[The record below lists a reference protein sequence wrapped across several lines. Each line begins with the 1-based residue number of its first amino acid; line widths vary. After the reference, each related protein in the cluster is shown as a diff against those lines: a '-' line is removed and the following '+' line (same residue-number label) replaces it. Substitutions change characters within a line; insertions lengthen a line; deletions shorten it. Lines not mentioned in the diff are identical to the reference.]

1 MIRSTVLGWVSAV
14 VLSVAGGSGAVAASD
29 RVKIGVLTDMS
40 GAYSSITGKGSVVAA
55 RLAIEDFGSELLG
68 KPIELVV
75 ADHTAKPD
83 VAANLARQWYDNDG
97 VDAIFDGAGSSVA
110 IAILELARSRSKI
123 VAFSGVV
130 SPDVTGKLC
139 GDTISSWAWDTHAMV
154 ATSLEPLMRLGGK
167 RVFFVTLDSTVGRL
181 LEGDA
186 TQIVRAAGG
195 TILGSV
201 KHPLNAIDFSSF
213 LLQAQAARPDVIV
226 FANAGND
233 TVNAIKQAGEFGL
246 TYGAKPI
253 TVAGLLAMI
262 NDVEALGLNV
272 AQGVVVAESFYWDL
286 DEATRTWNRR
296 FQERVGS
303 PANMLQAAVYS
314 SVLHYLKAV
323 KAGGTQDGKVVAA
336 AMRAIPINDFYSH
349 DVVLRADGRAVR
361 DFYLFKVKS
370 PGQSKQRW
378 DTYEVVNK
386 LPGEMAFPAAQSE
399 CPLLQQSSSP
409 AARN

>member
-1 MIRSTVLGWVSAV
+1 VIRSSALSWV
-14 VLSVAGGSGAVAASD
+14 GAAALIVMETFGAAAASD
-29 RVKIGVLTDMS
+29 HVKIGVLTDMS
-40 GAYSSITGKGSVVAA
+40 GAYSAITGKGSAVAA
-55 RLAIEDFGSELLG
+55 RLAIEDFGGELLG

-110 IAILELARSRSKI
+110 IAILELARSRNKI

-139 GDTISSWAWDTHAMV
+139 GDTISSWAWDTYAMV

-201 KHPLNAIDFSSF
+201 KHPLNAVDFSSF

-246 TYGAKPI
+246 TSGAKPI

-272 AQGVVVAESFYWDL
+272 AHGVVVAESFYWDL

-303 PANMLQAAVYS
+303 PANMLQAGVYS

-323 KAGGTQDGKVVAA
+323 KAAGTQDGKVVAA
-336 AMRAIPINDFYSH
+336 AMRAMPINDFYSH

-361 DFYLFKVKS
+361 DFYLFKVKT
-370 PGQSKQRW
+370 PNQSKQRW
-378 DTYEVVNK
+378 DNYEILDK
-386 LPGEMAFPAAQSE
+386 ISGAEAFPAARSE
-399 CPLLQQSSSP
+399 CPLLK
-409 AARN
+409 

>member
-1 MIRSTVLGWVSAV
+1 VIRSSALSWV
-14 VLSVAGGSGAVAASD
+14 GAAALIVMETFGATAASD
-29 RVKIGVLTDMS
+29 HVKIGILTDMS
-40 GAYSSITGKGSVVAA
+40 GAYSAITGKGSAVAA
-55 RLAIEDFGSELLG
+55 RLAIEDFGGELLG

-110 IAILELARSRSKI
+110 IAILELARSRNKI

-139 GDTISSWAWDTHAMV
+139 GDTISSWAWDTYAMV

-201 KHPLNAIDFSSF
+201 KHPLNAVDFSSF

-246 TYGAKPI
+246 TSGAKPI

-272 AQGVVVAESFYWDL
+272 AHGVVVAESFYWDL

-303 PANMLQAAVYS
+303 PANMLQAGVYS
-314 SVLHYLKAV
+314 SVLHYLKSV
-323 KAGGTQDGKVVAA
+323 KAAGTQDGKVVAA
-336 AMRAIPINDFYSH
+336 AMRAMPINDFYSH

-361 DFYLFKVKS
+361 DFYLFKVKT
-370 PGQSKQRW
+370 PNQSKQRW
-378 DTYEVVNK
+378 DNYEILDK
-386 LPGEMAFPAAQSE
+386 ISGAEAFPAARSE
-399 CPLLQQSSSP
+399 CPLLK
-409 AARN
+409 